1 MTKERRKFMNKKHP
15 SAWDP
20 AIMLLNILVS
30 VIGSIIGLELI
41 ARLGISTNTSI
52 IGALFA
58 IIIARIPL
66 KIFQKYKDINTQNL
80 VQTAMSGAT
89 FAASNGIFLSIGI
102 PYLLGR
108 HDLVIPMMVGAS
120 LAVIIDAT
128 ILYKVFDTEMFP
140 AKEAWAP
147 GIAAA
152 EAMLAVAEK
161 GKNSVIL
168 MIGMVGG
175 IVGKIFGIPTDIL
188 GVGWIG
194 NMWALGA
201 FGVGLLISEY
211 TPKFFNIKL
220 GDYYVPHGVMIG
232 AGFVALI
239 QMILI
244 LQKKSKK
251 EKEAA
256 AAEAAT
262 GKVEKKEFTRSL
274 KSMKFSLA
282 EGFGAYILVSI
293 VMAIMCG
300 FSADMSA
307 GMFVWW
313 IIFAALS
320 AIISELIVGISAMH
334 SGWFPAFA
342 TAFIFLIL
350 GMLFGF
356 PPAQLA
362 ILVGFTS
369 ATGPAFADM
378 AYDLKS
384 GYIVRGNG
392 EDVPFEMEGRRQQ
405 YIAKM
410 VSAVIAILV
419 VLFTYKAY
427 FEKGMLAP
435 VDAVYV
441 ATIDAGTN
449 MAVAKN
455 LIIWAIPGALLQAIG
470 GSDRQLG
477 VLFATGLLIA
487 SPMAGI
493 TVLVGLLIRYIVV
506 KKYGDLGQSKLY
518 ILGAGFITGA
528 ALYSFFSSTMNLGKK
543 LNK

>member
-1 MTKERRKFMNKKHP
+1 MKKEHP
-15 SAWDP
+15 SAWEP
-20 AIMLLNILVS
+20 SIMIVNILVS

-58 IIIARIPL
+58 IIIARIPIKFL
-66 KIFQKYKDINTQNL
+66 QKFKNINSQNL

-102 PYLLGR
+102 PFLLGR
-108 HDLVIPMMVGAS
+108 EDLVIPMLIGSS

-161 GKNSVIL
+161 GKKAVVL
-168 MIGMVGG
+168 MVGMAGG
-175 IVGKIFGIPTDIL
+175 IAGKVIGIPTDIL
-188 GVGWIG
+188 GVAWIG
-194 NMWALGA
+194 NIFALGA
-201 FGVGLLISEY
+201 FGVGLLIAEY
-211 TPKFFNIKL
+211 SPKVLHITL
-220 GDYYVPHGVMIG
+220 GDYYIPHGMMIG

-239 QMILI
+239 QMVLI
-244 LQKKSKK
+244 LSKKSKR
-251 EKEAA
+251 EKESAA
-256 AAEAAT
+256 S
-262 GKVEKKEFTRSL
+262 GEKKSGQFTRSL
-274 KSMKFSLA
+274 KEMKISLGQ
-282 EGFGAYILVSI
+282 GFAAYLVVAVI
-293 VMAIMCG
+293 MAVTCG
-300 FSADMSA
+300 FMTDMSA
-307 GMFVWW
+307 GMFIWW
-313 IIFAALS
+313 ILFAALS
-320 AIISELIVGISAMH
+320 AIIYELIVGISAMH

-356 PPAQLA
+356 PPAALA

-384 GYIVRGNG
+384 GWIVRGKG
-392 EDVPFEMEGRRQQ
+392 EDAEYEMYGRKQQ
-405 YIAKM
+405 YISKM
-410 VSAVIAILV
+410 LSAVIAIGV
-419 VLFTYKAY
+419 VIFTYKAY
-427 FEKGMLAP
+427 FANGMFAP
-435 VDAVYV
+435 VDKVYI
-441 ATIDAGTN
+441 ATIDAGAN
-449 MAVAKN
+449 GAVARN
-455 LIIWAIPGALLQAIG
+455 LAIWAIPGAILQAVG
-470 GSDRQLG
+470 GSERQMG
-477 VLFATGLLIA
+477 ILFATGLLIA

-493 TVLVGLLIRYIVV
+493 TVLVGILIRIVV
-506 KKYGDLGQSKLY
+506 LKKYGDQGQNDLY

-528 ALYSFFSSTMNLGKK
+528 ALYSFFSSTMSLGKRTMK
-543 LNK
+543 K

>member
-1 MTKERRKFMNKKHP
+1 MSKKHP

-30 VIGSIIGLELI
+30 AIGAIVGLELI

-66 KIFQKYKDINTQNL
+66 KMFQKFRDINTQNL

-102 PYLLGR
+102 PFVLGR
-108 HDLVIPMMVGAS
+108 TDLVVPMLIGAA

-161 GKNSVIL
+161 GKNSIIL
-168 MIGMVGG
+168 MLGMAGG
-175 IVGKIFGIPTDIL
+175 IVGKFFGIPTDIL

-201 FGVGLLISEY
+201 FGAGLLVCEY
-211 TPKFFNIKL
+211 SPKLLNITI
-220 GDYYVPHGVMIG
+220 GDYYIPHGVMIG

-239 QMILI
+239 QMVLI
-244 LQKKSKK
+244 LQKKSRK
-251 EKEAA
+251 EREEAA
-256 AAEAAT
+256 AGGT
-262 GKVEKKEFTRSL
+262 KEKTEFTRSL
-274 KSMKFSLA
+274 KSMRLSLA
-282 EGFGAYILVSI
+282 QGFGAYIVVAVI
-293 VMAIMCG
+293 MAVMCG
-300 FSADMSA
+300 FSA
-307 GMFVWW
+307 
-313 IIFAALS
+313 
-320 AIISELIVGISAMH
+320 ELIVGISAMH

-392 EDVPFEMEGRRQQ
+392 EDVEFEMTGRKQQ

-410 VSAVIAILV
+410 VSAVVAILV
-419 VLFTYKAY
+419 VAFTYKVY
-427 FEKGMLAP
+427 FANGMFAP
-435 VDAVYV
+435 VDKVYV

-449 MAVAKN
+449 AQVAKN

-470 GSDRQLG
+470 GSGRQMG
-477 VLFATGLLIA
+477 VLFATGLLIG
-487 SPMAGI
+487 SPMAGL
-493 TVLVGLLIRYIVV
+493 TVMIGLLIRYVVV
-506 KKYGDLGQSKLY
+506 KKYGDAGQSKLY

-543 LNK
+543 IGK

>member
-1 MTKERRKFMNKKHP
+1 MNKKHP

-108 HDLVIPMMVGAS
+108 HDLVIPMLVGAS

-220 GDYYVPHGVMIG
+220 GDYYIPHGFMIG

-239 QMILI
+239 QMVLI

-262 GKVEKKEFTRSL
+262 GKV
-274 KSMKFSLA
+274 
-282 EGFGAYILVSI
+282 
-293 VMAIMCG
+293 
-300 FSADMSA
+300 
-307 GMFVWW
+307 
-313 IIFAALS
+313 
-320 AIISELIVGISAMH
+320 
-334 SGWFPAFA
+334 
-342 TAFIFLIL
+342 
-350 GMLFGF
+350 
-356 PPAQLA
+356 
-362 ILVGFTS
+362 
-369 ATGPAFADM
+369 
-378 AYDLKS
+378 
-384 GYIVRGNG
+384 
-392 EDVPFEMEGRRQQ
+392 
-405 YIAKM
+405 
-410 VSAVIAILV
+410 
-419 VLFTYKAY
+419 
-427 FEKGMLAP
+427 
-435 VDAVYV
+435 
-441 ATIDAGTN
+441 
-449 MAVAKN
+449 
-455 LIIWAIPGALLQAIG
+455 
-470 GSDRQLG
+470 
-477 VLFATGLLIA
+477 
-487 SPMAGI
+487 
-493 TVLVGLLIRYIVV
+493 
-506 KKYGDLGQSKLY
+506 
-518 ILGAGFITGA
+518 
-528 ALYSFFSSTMNLGKK
+528 
-543 LNK
+543 

>member
-1 MTKERRKFMNKKHP
+1 MNKKHP

-66 KIFQKYKDINTQNL
+66 KVFQKYKDINTQNL

-108 HDLVIPMMVGAS
+108 HDLVIPMLVGAS

-274 KSMKFSLA
+274 KSMKFSLQK
-282 EGFGAYILVSI
+282 FGAYILVSI

-334 SGWFPAFA
+334 SRMVPGICNSFHFPDSWNAVWIPTGTAGNPGW
-342 TAFIFLIL
+342 L
-350 GMLFGF
+350 
-356 PPAQLA
+356 
-362 ILVGFTS
+362 
-369 ATGPAFADM
+369 
-378 AYDLKS
+378 
-384 GYIVRGNG
+384 
-392 EDVPFEMEGRRQQ
+392 
-405 YIAKM
+405 
-410 VSAVIAILV
+410 
-419 VLFTYKAY
+419 Y
-427 FEKGMLAP
+427 FC
-435 VDAVYV
+435 
-441 ATIDAGTN
+441 N
-449 MAVAKN
+449 
-455 LIIWAIPGALLQAIG
+455 
-470 GSDRQLG
+470 R
-477 VLFATGLLIA
+477 TGLC
-487 SPMAGI
+487 
-493 TVLVGLLIRYIVV
+493 
-506 KKYGDLGQSKLY
+506 
-518 ILGAGFITGA
+518 
-528 ALYSFFSSTMNLGKK
+528 
-543 LNK
+543 

>member
-1 MTKERRKFMNKKHP
+1 MNKKHP

-410 VSAVIAILV
+410 VSAVIAIL
-419 VLFTYKAY
+419 
-427 FEKGMLAP
+427 AP

-470 GSDRQLG
+470 GSGRQLG